1 MPFIDLDKYHE
12 VWNTITSNKSRSV
25 FTAFGVFW
33 GMFML
38 VVLVGAGTALERGI
52 SSQIESFSANSCFM
66 WTQRTSLP
74 YKGFRKGRNWDMKN
88 GDIQLI
94 QSTVPELQYIAP
106 MIFRGGGG
114 SNNVGRND
122 KSGSYQIKGVTTD
135 YALID
140 RPRQILGRYIN
151 QVDVAEKRKVCVIGE
166 RVYEVLFPHGED
178 PIGKNIQVSGIYFQ
192 VVGVSGSYGNVNIG
206 GKAEESVVL
215 PFSTMQQVF
224 NMGNALHFLA
234 LTTQPGVKVTVLEDK
249 VKAVLKTANNIA
261 PEDDSAIGGM
271 NMEEMFTMFFY
282 LGIGIVSLMWV
293 VGMGTLFA
301 GAVGVSNIMLV
312 TVRERT
318 KEIGIRRAIGA
329 TPTAIVGQILIE
341 SVVLTLIAG
350 VAGLMSGVGVLSLAG
365 EFLEGTAAEL
375 IQNPQ
380 IDFGVAIGALVVLMI
395 IGALAGLIPA
405 NRAMRIKAIEAIREE

>member
-1 MPFIDLDKYHE
+1 MRIDLDKFHE
-12 VWNTITSNKSRSV
+12 VWNTISSNKSRSV

-52 SSQIESFSANSCFM
+52 SSQIESFSSNSCFM
-66 WTQRTSLP
+66 WSQRTSLP
-74 YKGFRKGRNWDMKN
+74 YKGFRKGRHWDMKN
-88 GDIQLI
+88 EDVQLI

-106 MIFRGGGG
+106 MIFKGGG
-114 SNNVGRND
+114 SNNVSRND
-122 KSGSYQIKGVTTD
+122 KSGSYQIKGMTTD

-151 QVDVAEKRKVCVIGE
+151 EVDIAEKRKVCVLGE
-166 RVYEVLFPHGED
+166 RVYEVLFPYGED

-206 GKAEESVVL
+206 GQAEETVIL

-224 NMGNALHFLA
+224 NMGNAVHFLA
-234 LTTQPGVKVTVLEDK
+234 LTTQPGVKVKVLEDK
-249 VKAVLKTANNIA
+249 VKTVLKAANNIA
-261 PEDDSAIGGM
+261 PEDELAIGGM
-271 NMEEMFTMFFY
+271 NVEDMFTMFLY

-329 TPTAIVGQILIE
+329 TPKAIVGQVLIE

-350 VAGLMSGVGVLSLAG
+350 IAGLMAGVGVLSLAG
-365 EFLEGTAAEL
+365 KFLEGSNEL

-380 IDFGVAIGALVVLMI
+380 IDFGIAIGALVVLMI

-405 NRAMRIKAIEAIREE
+405 NRAVRIRAIEAIREE

>member
-1 MPFIDLDKYHE
+1 MSFLDLDKFHE

-52 SSQIESFSANSCFM
+52 SSQIESFSTNSCFM
-66 WTQRTSLP
+66 WSQRTSLP

-88 GDIQLI
+88 EDIQLI
-94 QSTVPELQYIAP
+94 QSTDPELQYIAP
-106 MIFRGGGG
+106 MIFSG
-114 SNNVGRND
+114 SNTNNVTRND
-122 KSGSYQIKGVTTD
+122 KSGAYQIKGMTTD

-140 RPRQILGRYIN
+140 RPRQVLGRFIN

-178 PIGKNIQVSGIYFQ
+178 PIGKDIQVNGIYFQ
-192 VVGVSGSYGNVNIG
+192 VVGVSGSYGNINVG
-206 GKAEESVVL
+206 GSAEESVVL

-224 NMGNALHFLA
+224 NMGNSIHIMA
-234 LTTQPGVKVTVLEDK
+234 LTAQPGVKVTVLEDK
-249 VKAVLKTANNIA
+249 VKAVLKAANNIA
-261 PEDDSAIGGM
+261 PEDESAIGGM
-271 NMEEMFTMFFY
+271 NIEEMFTMFLY

-293 VGMGTLFA
+293 VGLGTLFA

-341 SVVLTLIAG
+341 SIVLTLIAG

-365 EFLEGTAAEL
+365 KLLEGREEL

-380 IDFGVAIGALVVLMI
+380 IDFGIAVGALVVLMI

-405 NRAMRIKAIEAIREE
+405 NRAVRIKAIEAIREE

>member
-1 MPFIDLDKYHE
+1 
-12 VWNTITSNKSRSV
+12 V

-52 SSQIESFSANSCFM
+52 SSQIESFSTNSCFM
-66 WTQRTSLP
+66 WSQRTSLP

-88 GDIQLI
+88 EDIQLI

-106 MIFRGGGG
+106 MIFSG
-114 SNNVGRND
+114 SNTNNVTRND
-122 KSGSYQIKGVTTD
+122 KSGAYQIKGMTTD

-140 RPRQILGRYIN
+140 RPRQVLGRFIN

-178 PIGKNIQVSGIYFQ
+178 PIGKDIQVNGIYFQ
-192 VVGVSGSYGNVNIG
+192 VVGVSGSYGNINVG
-206 GKAEESVVL
+206 GSAEESVVL

-224 NMGNALHFLA
+224 NMGNSIHIMA
-234 LTTQPGVKVTVLEDK
+234 LTAQPGVKVTVLEDK
-249 VKAVLKTANNIA
+249 VKAVLKAANNIA
-261 PEDDSAIGGM
+261 PEDESAIGGM
-271 NMEEMFTMFFY
+271 NIEEMFTMFLY

-293 VGMGTLFA
+293 VGLGTLFA

-341 SVVLTLIAG
+341 SIVLTLIAG

-365 EFLEGTAAEL
+365 KLLEGREEL

-380 IDFGVAIGALVVLMI
+380 IDFGIAVGALVVLMI

-405 NRAMRIKAIEAIREE
+405 NRAVRIKAIEAIREE

>member
-1 MPFIDLDKYHE
+1 MRIDLDKFHE
-12 VWNTITSNKSRSV
+12 VWNTISSNKSRSI

-38 VVLVGAGTALERGI
+38 VVLVGAGMALERGI
-52 SSQIESFSANSCFM
+52 SSQIESFSTNSCFM
-66 WTQRTSLP
+66 WSQRTSLP
-74 YKGFRKGRNWDMKN
+74 YKGFRKGRHWDMKN
-88 GDIQLI
+88 EDIKLI

-106 MIFRGGGG
+106 MIFKGSN
-114 SNNVGRND
+114 SNNVSRND
-122 KSGSYQIKGVTTD
+122 KSGSYQIKGMTTD

-151 QVDVAEKRKVCVIGE
+151 EVDIAEKRKVCVLGE

-206 GKAEESVVL
+206 GQAEESVVL

-224 NMGNALHFLA
+224 NMGNAVHFLA
-234 LTTQPGVKVTVLEDK
+234 LTTQPGVKVKVLEDK
-249 VKAVLKTANNIA
+249 VKTVLKAANNIA
-261 PEDDSAIGGM
+261 PEDESAIGGM
-271 NMEEMFTMFFY
+271 NVEDMFTMFFY

-329 TPTAIVGQILIE
+329 TPKAIVGQVLIE

-350 VAGLMSGVGVLSLAG
+350 IAGLMAGVGVLSLAG
-365 EFLEGTAAEL
+365 KLLETSNGL

-380 IDFGVAIGALVVLMI
+380 IDFGIAIGALVVLMI

-405 NRAMRIKAIEAIREE
+405 NRAMRIRAIEAIREE

>member
-1 MPFIDLDKYHE
+1 MSFLDLDKFHE

-52 SSQIESFSANSCFM
+52 SSQIESFSTNSCFM
-66 WTQRTSLP
+66 WSQRTSLP

-88 GDIQLI
+88 EDIQLI

-106 MIFRGGGG
+106 MIFSG
-114 SNNVGRND
+114 SNTNNVTRND
-122 KSGSYQIKGVTTD
+122 KSGAYQIKGMTTD

-140 RPRQILGRYIN
+140 RPRQVLGRFIN

-178 PIGKNIQVSGIYFQ
+178 PIGKDIQVNGIYFQ
-192 VVGVSGSYGNVNIG
+192 VVGVSGSYGNINVG
-206 GKAEESVVL
+206 GSAEESVVL

-224 NMGNALHFLA
+224 NMGNSIHIMA
-234 LTTQPGVKVTVLEDK
+234 LTAQPGVKVTVLEDK
-249 VKAVLKTANNIA
+249 VKAVLKAANNIA
-261 PEDDSAIGGM
+261 PEDESAIGGM
-271 NMEEMFTMFFY
+271 NIEEMFTMFLY

-293 VGMGTLFA
+293 VGLGTLFA

-341 SVVLTLIAG
+341 SIVLTLIAG

-365 EFLEGTAAEL
+365 KLLEGREEL

-380 IDFGVAIGALVVLMI
+380 IDFGIAVGALVVLMI
-395 IGALAGLIPA
+395 IGTLAGLIPA
-405 NRAMRIKAIEAIREE
+405 NRAVRIKAIEAIREE

>member
-1 MPFIDLDKYHE
+1 MSFLDLDKFHE

-52 SSQIESFSANSCFM
+52 SSQIESFSTNSCFM
-66 WTQRTSLP
+66 WSQRTSLP

-88 GDIQLI
+88 EDIQLI

-106 MIFRGGGG
+106 MIFSG
-114 SNNVGRND
+114 SNTNNVTRND
-122 KSGSYQIKGVTTD
+122 KSGAYQIKGMTTD

-140 RPRQILGRYIN
+140 RPRQVLGRFIN

-178 PIGKNIQVSGIYFQ
+178 PIGKDIQVNGIYFQ
-192 VVGVSGSYGNVNIG
+192 VVGVSGSYGNINVG
-206 GKAEESVVL
+206 GSAEESVVL

-224 NMGNALHFLA
+224 NMGNSIHIIA
-234 LTTQPGVKVTVLEDK
+234 LTAQPGVKVTVLEDK
-249 VKAVLKTANNIA
+249 VKAVLKAANNIA
-261 PEDDSAIGGM
+261 PEDESAIGGM
-271 NMEEMFTMFFY
+271 NIEEMFTMFLY

-293 VGMGTLFA
+293 VGLGTLFA

-341 SVVLTLIAG
+341 SIVLTLIAG

-365 EFLEGTAAEL
+365 KLLEGREEL

-380 IDFGVAIGALVVLMI
+380 IDFGIAVGALVVLMI

-405 NRAMRIKAIEAIREE
+405 NRAVRIKAIEAIREE

>member
-1 MPFIDLDKYHE
+1 MSFLDLDKFHE

-52 SSQIESFSANSCFM
+52 SSQIESFSTNSCFM
-66 WTQRTSLP
+66 WSQRTSLP

-88 GDIQLI
+88 EDIQLI

-106 MIFRGGGG
+106 MIFSG
-114 SNNVGRND
+114 SNTNNVTRND
-122 KSGSYQIKGVTTD
+122 KSGAYQIKGMTTD

-140 RPRQILGRYIN
+140 RPRQVLGRFIN

-178 PIGKNIQVSGIYFQ
+178 PIGKDIQVNGIYFQ
-192 VVGVSGSYGNVNIG
+192 VVGVSGSYGNINVG
-206 GKAEESVVL
+206 GSAEESVVL

-224 NMGNALHFLA
+224 NMGNSIHIMA
-234 LTTQPGVKVTVLEDK
+234 LTAQPGVKVTVLEDK
-249 VKAVLKTANNIA
+249 VKAVLKAANNIA
-261 PEDDSAIGGM
+261 PEDESAIGGM
-271 NMEEMFTMFFY
+271 NIEEMFTMFLY

-293 VGMGTLFA
+293 VGLGTLFA

-341 SVVLTLIAG
+341 SIVLTLIAG

-365 EFLEGTAAEL
+365 KLLEGREEL

-380 IDFGVAIGALVVLMI
+380 IDFGIAVGALVVLMI

-405 NRAMRIKAIEAIREE
+405 NRAVRIKAIEAIREE

>member
-1 MPFIDLDKYHE
+1 MSFLDLDKFHE

-52 SSQIESFSANSCFM
+52 SSQIESFSTNSCFM
-66 WTQRTSLP
+66 WSQRTSLP

-88 GDIQLI
+88 EDIQLI

-106 MIFRGGGG
+106 MIFSG
-114 SNNVGRND
+114 SNTNNVTRND
-122 KSGSYQIKGVTTD
+122 KSGAYQIKGMTTD

-140 RPRQILGRYIN
+140 RPRQVLGRFIN
-151 QVDVAEKRKVCVIGE
+151 QVDVAEKSKVCVIGE

-178 PIGKNIQVSGIYFQ
+178 PIGKDIQVNGIYFQ
-192 VVGVSGSYGNVNIG
+192 VVGVSGSYGNINVG
-206 GKAEESVVL
+206 GSAEESVVL

-224 NMGNALHFLA
+224 NMGNSIHIMA
-234 LTTQPGVKVTVLEDK
+234 LTAQPGVKVTVLEDK
-249 VKAVLKTANNIA
+249 VKAVLKAANNIA
-261 PEDDSAIGGM
+261 PEDESAIGGM
-271 NMEEMFTMFFY
+271 NIEEMFTMFLY

-293 VGMGTLFA
+293 VGLGTLFA

-341 SVVLTLIAG
+341 SIVLTLIAG

-365 EFLEGTAAEL
+365 KLLEGREEL

-380 IDFGVAIGALVVLMI
+380 IDFGIAVGALVVLMI

-405 NRAMRIKAIEAIREE
+405 NRAVRIKAIEAIREE